1 MARKLFIFV
10 LLLIPASLR
19 AADESKPPITAILG
33 AMSLE
38 TELLQKSLTPCE
50 TITIEKHTFYKGKL
64 AGRDVVVTFSGIG
77 KVNAA
82 VTTTL
87 VLEHFKPAEVLFT
100 GIAGGINPD
109 MQTGDVLIA
118 TQSAQ
123 HDYGDITDAGMKHEG
138 IRNPATGKRA
148 PLFLPGDP
156 RLIKLAEDVAGQIK
170 LRPIAMAQGERTPK
184 IVKGTVVTGDV
195 FVATSQK
202 KAELRKDMQ
211 ADAVEMEGG
220 AVAQVCHQQDVP
232 CLIIRS
238 LSDLADANA
247 PKDFQIFAR
256 TAAENS
262 AKFVTD
268 IVSLIAKLG
277 APAGK

>member
-1 MARKLFIFV
+1 MKLIFATL
-10 LLLIPASLR
+10 LLLIPFGVH
-19 AADESKPPITAILG
+19 AAEDKPPVTAILG
-33 AMSLE
+33 AMAIE
-38 TELLQKSLTPCE
+38 IEILQKSLANSE
-50 TITIEKHTFYKGKL
+50 TITIQKRTFYRGKL
-64 AGRDVVVTFSGIG
+64 NGREVVVASSGIG

-100 GIAGGINPD
+100 GIAGGINPE

-118 TQSAQ
+118 TQSTQ
-123 HDYGDITDAGMKHEG
+123 HDYGDITDSGMKHEG
-138 IRNPATGKRA
+138 IRDPATGKRA

-156 RLIKLAEDVAGQIK
+156 RLLKLAEEAAAQIK
-170 LRPIAMAQGERTPK
+170 LRSIQMAQGERVPK

-195 FVATSQK
+195 FVATTQK
-202 KAELRKDMQ
+202 KADLRKELQ

-220 AVAQVCHQQDVP
+220 AVAQVCYQQEVP

-247 PKDFQIFAR
+247 PKDFQKFAH

-262 AKFVTD
+262 AKFVTE
-268 IVSLIAKLG
+268 IVGLIAKVPIG
-277 APAGK
+277 AAK